1 MFAIFRK
8 NNHFDLEPWK
18 SVAINN
24 MDTIYEESQSEMN
37 AKKKAKAIEVIEV
50 EFENVIYADNDRIVR
65 KYFQVRIYIYL

>member
-1 MFAIFRK
+1 
-8 NNHFDLEPWK
+8 
-18 SVAINN
+18 

-65 KYFQVRIYIYL
+65 KYFQVSFHVIS